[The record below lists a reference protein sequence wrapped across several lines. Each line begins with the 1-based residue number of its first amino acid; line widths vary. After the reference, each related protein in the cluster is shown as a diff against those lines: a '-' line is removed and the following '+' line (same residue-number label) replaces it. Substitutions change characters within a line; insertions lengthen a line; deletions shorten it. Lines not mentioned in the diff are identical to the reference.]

1 MSSIPQKSSSSSC
14 VYTTQGNLL
23 CGAEN
28 KGRDAF
34 IQTQFRTGCL
44 AQKEMFAQQQQHK
57 LQQQQQPLH
66 QQQNIYGNPNMHQ
79 KPKEKFA
86 NGSFA
91 MDQLNTAFKSVIS
104 PARATGME
112 NFASVPGKNTM
123 NVTDDITGT
132 YGLPWAPY

>member
-34 IQTQFRTGCL
+34 VQTQFRTGCL
-44 AQKEMFAQQQQHK
+44 AQKEMFAQHQ
-57 LQQQQQPLH
+57 L
-66 QQQNIYGNPNMHQ
+66 QQQNIYG
-79 KPKEKFA
+79 KPQMQMQSKAKPESYA
-86 NGSFA
+86 NAGSFA

>member
-34 IQTQFRTGCL
+34 VQTQFRTGCL
-44 AQKEMFAQQQQHK
+44 AQKEMFAQQQQ
-57 LQQQQQPLH
+57 QQPLD
-66 QQQNIYGNPNMHQ
+66 QQQNIYGN
-79 KPKEKFA
+79 PKEKFA